1 MEHIEGEIDAIK
13 AQQKAKTLK
22 MKDEASDQTSRRA
35 KRMSKQFA
43 NYSDMLSEASGMD
56 FMSEEGSGK
65 MNPKEIE
72 ESIKGFEQ
80 EIEPTIPRR
89 INKYHKVSVDPVTG
103 DPIIQRE
110 VKPKKEK
117 GQRKKGE

>member
-1 MEHIEGEIDAIK
+1 
-13 AQQKAKTLK
+13 
-22 MKDEASDQTSRRA
+22 MKDEASDNTSRRA

-43 NYSDMLSEASGMD
+43 NYSGMLSEASGMD

-72 ESIKGFEQ
+72 DSIKGFEQ

-89 INKYHKVSVDPVTG
+89 INKHHKVSVDPVTG
-103 DPIIQRE
+103 DPIISRE